1 MRDNRELKGI
11 GKAAFKANYW
21 SSVVAS
27 LLLYALTGGAAAAH
41 SSNGQSA
48 TDTTTQ
54 GGQQIED
61 MISGLT
67 STQQLE
73 IFGAIAATGLL
84 ITIVSV
90 LIKIFLINPLQV
102 GCYRFFR
109 NNVAST
115 GATLND
121 LKEGFGDYG
130 RVFLTLF
137 LRDLFTFLWA
147 LLLFIP
153 GIVKSYSYR
162 LVPYLLKDHPELSP
176 TEAITRSRQMM
187 DGHKWQAFVFDLSF
201 IGWYL
206 LGFLTLGA
214 VNVFWSNPYHDNAAA
229 AFYLDLEYPSAAY

>member
-1 MRDNRELKGI
+1 MWSISEVKQI
-11 GKAAFKANYW
+11 GKSAFRANYW
-21 SSVVAS
+21 PCV
-27 LLLYALTGGAAAAH
+27 GAAFILGLLTTSFTVTRRIGPSVH
-41 SSNGQSA
+41 SGQSA
-48 TDTTTQ
+48 DIDVNSAANCLA
-54 GGQQIED
+54 GLPAWVWILAAGLS
-61 MISGLT
+61 ISVL
-67 STQQLE
+67 
-73 IFGAIAATGLL
+73 AIALL
-84 ITIVSV
+84 
-90 LIKIFLINPLQV
+90 LRIFLINPLQV

-115 GATLND
+115 GATLSD

>member
-1 MRDNRELKGI
+1 MRDNQELKGI

-27 LLLYALTGGAAAAH
+27 LLLYALTSGSAVAH
-41 SSNGQSA
+41 SRNGQSA
-48 TDTTTQ
+48 SDTATQ
-54 GGQQIED
+54 EGQQLQE
-61 MISGLT
+61 MFSGLT
-67 STQQLE
+67 STQQME
-73 IFGAIAATGLL
+73 IFGAIASAGLL
-84 ITIVSV
+84 ITIISI

-102 GCYRFFR
+102 GCFRFFR

-137 LRDLFTFLWA
+137 LRDLFATLWA
-147 LLLFIP
+147 FLFIIP

-162 LVPYLLKDHPELSP
+162 LVPYILKDHPELSP

-187 DGHKWQAFVFDLSF
+187 DGHKWQAFVLDLSF

-206 LGFLTLGA
+206 LGLLTLGM
-214 VNVFWSNPYHDNAAA
+214 VNIFWANPYHDNAAA
-229 AFYLDLEYPSAAY
+229 AFYLDLEYPSAA